1 MKRVFPLLVG
11 VLLASAPVF
20 AQSGAGKSG
29 AAKTLSAS
37 GTVSGVTS
45 DSVTVKAKGGEW
57 TFQVD
62 KDTKISV
69 KGATRTKAELKDEK
83 KAPRVGDFV
92 KVGDYVDVKYHD
104 MGATKH
110 AADVVVR
117 ASVPRA
123 GKK

>member
-1 MKRVFPLLVG
+1 MKRMLPLLVG

-20 AQSGAGKSG
+20 AQSGAAKS
-29 AAKTLSAS
+29 AKTLSAG
-37 GTVSGVTS
+37 GTVSAVTD
-45 DSVTVKAKGGEW
+45 DSLTIKAKGTEW
-57 TFQVD
+57 KFQVD

-92 KVGDYVDVKYHD
+92 KVGDFVDVKYHD

-117 ASVPRA
+117 ASVPRG

>member
-1 MKRVFPLLVG
+1 MKRMLPLLVG
-11 VLLASAPVF
+11 VLLASAPVL
-20 AQSGAGKSG
+20 AQSGAGKS

-37 GTVSGVTS
+37 GTVSAVS
-45 DSVTVKAKGGEW
+45 EDSVTVKAKAGEW

-62 KDTKISV
+62 KETRISV
-69 KGATRTKAELKDEK
+69 KGATRTKAELKDDK

-92 KVGDYVDVKYHD
+92 KVGDFVDVKYHEA
-104 MGATKH
+104 GATKH

-117 ASVPRA
+117 AAVPRP